1 MVSYANKNLF
11 LTQPHDKTLSITG
24 TGINI
29 SNSNIRSEEFS
40 LEETLNSSDTLNFG
54 ECNAAKL
61 SFVVGYY
68 ANSIAGKTISVKI
81 TPTGGAD
88 FVFGSYKV
96 LSDEPTA
103 DKRWREVVAYDAMY
117 DMLIADVTSWYNTIL
132 PNANS
137 SCTLKQF
144 RDSLFTH
151 FGITQKT
158 TNLANDS
165 MTVTRT
171 IDPANLTGKTV
182 LNAICQISGT
192 FGKINREGKFQYE
205 RLEDY
210 GTGLQPHVGL
220 YPHAGL
226 YPSASGFGG
235 NKQAEDGT
243 YISCKYED
251 YMTDAINKVSI
262 SNSENYEAGTAGSGT
277 NVFIIRDNF
286 LVFDKTTTELNTIAA
301 NILAAVDG
309 IKYRPVELEMVCAP
323 WLETGDGIRV
333 VTVDGKYVD
342 TYILK
347 RKIKGIQALFD
358 SIIAD
363 GLKSRPNDGNTTSEQ
378 IVQVKGNVRKVEADL
393 IETKKL
399 VADEIEADRARI
411 GTLESEMVTAN
422 QLIATKAS
430 ITELQ
435 AVDAK
440 FNNLNADNITAGT
453 LSVDRLNIN
462 ALLLSFEGKA
472 IGCDSLIAGTGKFQN
487 MILRHPDYTFHSCF
501 LNTINITGIG
511 AVNYVG
517 WS

>member
-24 TGINI
+24 TGVNI
-29 SNSNIRSEEFS
+29 SNSNIRTEEFS

-68 ANSIAGKTISVKI
+68 ENSIAGKTISVKI

-103 DKRWREVVAYDAMY
+103 DRRWREVVAYDAMY
-117 DMLIADVTSWYNTIL
+117 DLLIADVTSWYNTLL

-151 FGITQKT
+151 FGVTQKT

-182 LNAICQISGT
+182 LNAICQIGGA
-192 FGKINREGKFQYE
+192 FGKINREGKFEYT

-210 GTGLQPHVGL
+210 RSGLQPHVGL
-220 YPHAGL
+220 YPHTGL
-226 YPSASGFGG
+226 YPSPSGFGT

-243 YISCKYED
+243 YLSCKYED
-251 YMTDAINKVSI
+251 YLTDVISKVSI
-262 SNSENYEAGTAGSGT
+262 SNSENYEAGTAGTGT
-277 NVFIIRDNF
+277 NVFIIKDNF
-286 LVFDKTTTELNTIAA
+286 LLFDKTTADLNTIAA
-301 NILAAVDG
+301 NILAEVDG

-363 GLKSRPNDGNTTSEQ
+363 GLQSRPNDGNTTSEQ

-393 IETKKL
+393 IETKVL
-399 VADEIEADRARI
+399 VAQEIQADRARI
-411 GTLESEMVTAN
+411 GDLEADHVSVA
-422 QLIATKAS
+422 QLN
-430 ITELQ
+430 

-453 LSVDRLNIN
+453 LSVNRLNIN
-462 ALLLSFEGKA
+462 AILLSFEGKS
-472 IGCDSLIAGTGKFQN
+472 IGCDTLYAGTVRAVTTLQIRYPGTTNYKN
-487 MILRHPDYTFHSCF
+487 CF
-501 LNTINITGIG
+501 LNTINIPDVGP
-511 AVNYVG
+511 VNYVG